1 MRSSENPKRSVCEV
15 ASSTS
20 PASRSADDSAPACA
34 ENWRF
39 RLRLTREET
48 SRGSI
53 LLLTGGGEAQNQ
65 KDLI

>member
-20 PASRSADDSAPACA
+20 AASRGADDSAPACA